1 MQNLLFGVLKSKGV
15 AKIAAVGFP
24 WEVGDLLK
32 KAALKGIDW
41 TYKSDEKATPK
52 KASLDYQPSVPRI
65 NGSLSLA
72 SFDSIVITKSQLVR
86 TSANSASCYLQST
99 ELPGNSI
106 DQGLDSQ
113 LINFY
118 TFSKMPQVKE
128 IVVICDPSYHDIFK
142 GKMTSDSQMQDAATF
157 VGATN
162 IVTSSCTNALP
173 TMALAEK
180 PEKFVGIDFKR

>member
-72 SFDSIVITKSQLVR
+72 SFDSIVITKSMNFAEYLEAGQVNNKNTSFSGQLVR

-142 GKMTSDSQMQDAATF
+142 GSVKGYISIRGS
-157 VGATN
+157 
-162 IVTSSCTNALP
+162 IVNQ
-173 TMALAEK
+173 
-180 PEKFVGIDFKR
+180 FKE